1 MSRKLKFLM
10 LIIVTGFSLVS
21 CNYYKNLNS
30 NQMFKIPKDGSFQ
43 FDSLQMQPSEDY
55 RIGPG
60 DRFTFYI
67 STNNGERIVN
77 GLSGVN
83 TAGSQG
89 NSQSNLQSMDYLVR
103 RNGKAELPIIGEY
116 YVSGLTVVQ
125 LEDSITRILSNQF
138 QNPFV
143 QIRLTNQR
151 VIVFPGKG
159 AAQVIILPN
168 VNTSLLEVI
177 ALAGGIGQDGFAN
190 SIKVMRKTK
199 SAKREVYSIDLS
211 SIDGLKQAE
220 MIVQSNDYIY
230 IDYKP
235 KVARGVLT
243 EMAPWISLFTS
254 SLYMFILL
262 TRI

>member
-1 MSRKLKFLM
+1 
-10 LIIVTGFSLVS
+10 
-21 CNYYKNLNS
+21 
-30 NQMFKIPKDGSFQ
+30 MFKIPKDGSFQ

-143 QIRLTNQR
+143 QIRLINQR

-159 AAQVIILPN
+159 AAQVIVLPN

-177 ALAGGIGQDGFAN
+177 AMAGGLGNDSYSN
-190 SIKVMRKTK
+190 SIKIMRRTK
-199 SAKREVYSIDLS
+199 SNKRAVFKIDLS
-211 SIDGLKQAE
+211 TIEGVSTAE

-235 KVARGVLT
+235 RIARSILSET
-243 EMAPWISLFTS
+243 APWISLFTT
-254 SLYMFILL
+254 SLTLFFIFLRL
-262 TRI
+262 

>member
-1 MSRKLKFLM
+1 
-10 LIIVTGFSLVS
+10 
-21 CNYYKNLNS
+21 
-30 NQMFKIPKDGSFQ
+30 MFKIPKDGSFQ

-143 QIRLTNQR
+143 QIRLINQR

-159 AAQVIILPN
+159 AAQVIVLPN
-168 VNTSLLEVI
+168 VNTSLHEVI
-177 ALAGGIGQDGFAN
+177 AMAGGLGNDSYSN
-190 SIKVMRKTK
+190 SIKIMRRTK
-199 SAKREVYSIDLS
+199 SNKRAVFKIDLS
-211 SIDGLKQAE
+211 TIEGVSTAE

-235 KVARGVLT
+235 RIARSILSET
-243 EMAPWISLFTS
+243 APWISLFTT
-254 SLYMFILL
+254 SLTLFFIFLRL
-262 TRI
+262 